1 MLGDAEA
8 TEANHYDRYSVYL
21 LYWYKRT
28 NADATRM
35 YHSFDGW
42 VLVEDISVFKVTHQ
56 VPPPTHTLP
65 EPRV

>member
-1 MLGDAEA
+1 ML
-8 TEANHYDRYSVYL
+8 T